1 MKTKSIYGVTVTRC
15 SEGEVVLSQTRGAER
30 HDVVLM
36 PDELELVIGWMRE
49 AQAENEETLS

>member
-15 SEGEVVLSQTRGAER
+15 SEGEVVLSQTMAGVH
-30 HDVVLM
+30 HDVIITA
-36 PDELELVIGWMRE
+36 DELELVIGWMRE